1 MPVSSG
7 GDSAVSRGKWCLIIP
22 SSGDFSVK
30 YNINLPCSDSGP
42 LPPVLFTVH
51 IGILLFPSV
60 LRDCHPFRFS
70 KQHHNLSLPSLVAF
84 SRALVT
90 ALDALRMDMDLC
102 PEVDAARWLNLGV
115 TDVIHGLPSGLY
127 LLV

>member
-1 MPVSSG
+1 MLRLWPITSCPVH
-7 GDSAVSRGKWCLIIP
+7 SAHRNTFIP
-22 SSGDFSVK
+22 FCTLS
-30 YNINLPCSDSGP
+30 P
-42 LPPVLFTVH
+42 
-51 IGILLFPSV
+51 

-70 KQHHNLSLPSLVAF
+70 KQHHDLSLPSLVAF